1 MSSFTST
8 PLRKSDASRLFR
20 TPQSVVVREA
30 ANDDEAERRSRRSE
44 VTLND
49 STSAVEENENIKMC
63 LKLYSDNK
71 MSKENAWSLTIIDS
85 FATLMSRHSKSLQN
99 FQVAGSTLEASTKVY
114 GLRVDSVH
122 TDVMRM
128 CSELTRQT
136 ARAMNNNAADQD
148 DEEAGGE
155 GNAGDQSMVE
165 GGDGG
170 GNKENEQTVT
180 QQPKARKKRTRKVVS
195 TITKSKDSING
206 PLDTNPFM
214 DPFFAKLN
222 SVVGD
227 VNSSSRLMQNI
238 VPTKQSE
245 LRLGMDYAFWDPAP
259 SPELDLDGVPEA
271 YEGLECSTMR
281 FLPLGPNNLL
291 RTLRSGYLITDAPAE
306 ADEDEE
312 DARTNRTSLDAH
324 MDDVEARD
332 HSAALLNRSALDVH
346 FDINAEVEPVPSGDA
361 FILDYDA
368 KDIDG
373 NDDFAEDDELA
384 LEQCKGLMRKT
395 VVIEDMRPL
404 DTTSSHLEYSYRPLD
419 NISQFWAGPAH
430 WKFKRSM
437 RPRSTMAP
445 PPSDTAS
452 QTSSTTA
459 KGRAVGRRKKT
470 FEPDTLDDV
479 LSVTETLFQEYNPN
493 RPIRGITHLKSLV
506 CKKWESKKLK
516 LPTDYK
522 IDPKRFDL
530 YKYARGLSMPDYGAP
545 NHAPSEEYNC
555 DGGDDQISCSNDTN
569 DGGDNDM
576 MMNHDDGG
584 FSQMDHD
591 NGGPVEEQHEK
602 DKTMNATVGLEAIST
617 EFLGAPDKVHKI
629 NIAYAKTA
637 KVIDMKQ
644 LKYNC
649 WRVISSHVQAEVG
662 PPPTQQPAASQQP
675 DVTMPPPTQPEET
688 RITFSALYRKVPQLL
703 SKTMSE
709 NISKSLAFYAV
720 LHLANEKSLLLGR
733 QEDLNDFTIR
743 KEDDGD
749 AD

>member
-1 MSSFTST
+1 MATYAST

-20 TPQSVVVREA
+20 TPQSIVREA

-44 VTLND
+44 VSFND

-85 FATLMSRHSKSLQN
+85 FATLMSRHSRTLQN

-136 ARAMNNNAADQD
+136 ARAMNNNPADQD
-148 DEEAGGE
+148 DEEGDE
-155 GNAGDQSMVE
+155 GNQTLAEEGD
-165 GGDGG
+165 G
-170 GNKENEQTVT
+170 GNKENEPNTT
-180 QQPKARKKRTRKVVS
+180 QQPKAKKKRTRKVVS
-195 TITKSKDSING
+195 TITKSKESING

-245 LRLGMDYAFWDPAP
+245 LRLAMDYPFWDPSP
-259 SPELDLDGVPEA
+259 SLELDLDGAPET
-271 YEGLECSTMR
+271 YDGLECSA
-281 FLPLGPNNLL
+281 LNIVPLGPGNLL

-306 ADEDEE
+306 DDEDEE
-312 DARTNRTSLDAH
+312 EQRTNRSSLDRH
-324 MDDVEARD
+324 LDDVEARD

-346 FDINAEVEPVPSGDA
+346 FDINAEVEPVPTGDA

-404 DTTSSHLEYSYRPLD
+404 DTTGTPLEYSYRPLD

-430 WKFKRSM
+430 WKIKRSM
-437 RPRSTMAP
+437 RPRSTLAP
-445 PPSDTAS
+445 APSDTVSLAS
-452 QTSSTTA
+452 TA
-459 KGRAVGRRKKT
+459 SKSRTVGRRKKR
-470 FEPDTLDDV
+470 FELDTLDDV
-479 LSVTETLFQEYNPN
+479 LSVSENLFQEYNPI
-493 RPIRGITHLKSLV
+493 RPIKGITHQKSSV

-522 IDPKRFDL
+522 IDPNRFDE
-530 YKYARGLSMPDYGAP
+530 YKYARGLSVLDHGGLGTV

-555 DGGDDQISCSNDTN
+555 DVGDDQVSCSNDTN

-576 MMNHDDGG
+576 IMNHDDGG
-584 FSQMDHD
+584 YMSMDQE
-591 NGGPVEEQHEK
+591 NRPAEQHDK
-602 DKTMNATVGLEAIST
+602 DKTLNMTTFPDAIST
-617 EFLGAPDKVHKI
+617 EFLGAPDRVHKI

-649 WRVISSHVQAEVG
+649 WRVISAHVRDEVG
-662 PPPTQQPAASQQP
+662 PAPTQTASQP
-675 DVTMPPPTQPEET
+675 DVPVPPATQPDEPK
-688 RITFSALYRKVPQLL
+688 ITFTALYRKVPQLL

-733 QEDLNDFTIR
+733 QEDLKDFSIR
-743 KEDDGD
+743 KAEE
-749 AD
+749 